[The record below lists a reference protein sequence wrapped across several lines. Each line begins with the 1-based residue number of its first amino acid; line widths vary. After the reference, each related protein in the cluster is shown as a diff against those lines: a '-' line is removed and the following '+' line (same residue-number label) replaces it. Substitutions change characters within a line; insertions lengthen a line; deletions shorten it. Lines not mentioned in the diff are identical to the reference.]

1 MGFDSDDACAEELVL
16 YADNTSEL
24 YGRKKAIMANLRK
37 KHDAGKYDKTR
48 AVDLWMYFA
57 EDAAKRYAREF
68 DSASQWSKLFPPKA
82 RISAMAGA
90 AGSPFITC
98 VVPALCVHRSH
109 SPPFWFA

>member
-68 DSASQWSKLFPPKA
+68 DSASQWSKLFPPKVRKLAATKWA
-82 RISAMAGA
+82 R
-90 AGSPFITC
+90 
-98 VVPALCVHRSH
+98 
-109 SPPFWFA
+109 WFESNNYEE